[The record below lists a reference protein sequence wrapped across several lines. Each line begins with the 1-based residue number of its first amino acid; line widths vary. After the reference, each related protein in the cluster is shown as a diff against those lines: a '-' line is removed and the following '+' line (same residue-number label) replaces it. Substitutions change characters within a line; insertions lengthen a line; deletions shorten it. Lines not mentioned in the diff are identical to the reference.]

1 MNCDPSGETDSQT
14 LMERAKG
21 GDQAALNELLGL
33 FRPVLRSFAERVIA
47 GRLARR
53 MDVSDLVQDTLW
65 EAYQALGP
73 DFRGESEAELQRWLQ
88 QILQSNY
95 VDAFRRHVLAIRR
108 SVTAEVAIDDLSSP
122 ARIQMAYDSLS
133 PSQHV
138 ARNEEEQ
145 RLRAAVAQLP
155 PDQSRAVQ
163 LFYFEKR
170 PLEEVRAALDKPTAN
185 AVSQLLR
192 RAMEKLRSLL
202 REKPSP

>member
-1 MNCDPSGETDSQT
+1 MTNDSSEAADSHT
-14 LMERAKG
+14 LMERAKA

-33 FRPVLRSFAERVIA
+33 FRPVLRSFAERVVS

-73 DFRGESEAELQRWLQ
+73 DFRGESEAELQRWVQ

-95 VDAFRRHVLAIRR
+95 VDAFRRHVLAMRR
-108 SVTAEVAIDDLSSP
+108 SVTAEAALENASGP
-122 ARIQMAYDSLS
+122 AGAQIACDSLT

-138 ARNEEEQ
+138 VRDEEEQ

-192 RAMEKLRSLL
+192 RAMDRLRSLL
-202 REKPSP
+202 REKTSP